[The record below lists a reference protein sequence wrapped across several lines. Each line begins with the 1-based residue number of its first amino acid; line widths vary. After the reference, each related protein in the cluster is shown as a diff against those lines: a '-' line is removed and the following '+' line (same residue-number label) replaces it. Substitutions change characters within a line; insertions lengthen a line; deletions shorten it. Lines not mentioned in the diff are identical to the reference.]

1 LSYQIKKQFD
11 MKLTLAGSLGNI
23 GLPLTKKLVAA
34 GHDVKVISSAA
45 HNQAAI
51 EALGAKA
58 AIGSVSDATFLTEAF
73 TGADAVYVM
82 TPPNMGGV
90 NIIANTTAAG
100 EAFSTAIQ
108 KSGVGR
114 VVMLS
119 SIGADVPAGTG
130 PIAGLH
136 NIEKI
141 YEKLE
146 NVNITFLRAGY
157 FFNNLFNDIPLIKG
171 AGITGGNYPSDVKIP
186 LVHPEDIASAI
197 AEELVKESVGKN
209 IRYIVSDVRTPA
221 DLASVLGSAVGKP
234 ELPWVEFTDEQALQG
249 MTQAGLPEE
258 MAGLYQEMGVAL
270 REGKLQSDFDA
281 QGSPVTGQI
290 KLEDFAKIFAQAF

>member
-1 LSYQIKKQFD
+1 ML
-11 MKLTLAGSLGNI
+11 M
-23 GLPLTKKLVAA
+23 
-34 GHDVKVISSAA
+34 HD
-45 HNQAAI
+45 
-51 EALGAKA
+51 
-58 AIGSVSDATFLTEAF
+58 
-73 TGADAVYVM
+73 
-82 TPPNMGGV
+82 
-90 NIIANTTAAG
+90 
-100 EAFSTAIQ
+100 
-108 KSGVGR
+108 
-114 VVMLS
+114 
-119 SIGADVPAGTG
+119 
-130 PIAGLH
+130 
-136 NIEKI
+136 
-141 YEKLE
+141 
-146 NVNITFLRAGY
+146 
-157 FFNNLFNDIPLIKG
+157 DIPLIKG

-258 MAGLYQEMGVAL
+258 MAGLYVEMGVAL

-290 KLEDFAKIFAQAF
+290 KLEDFAKIFAQAYQ